1 MCGSGAV
8 SCSCSLLIRGPI
20 LPAVR
25 QKLHL
30 SPCADSRN
38 RLWLTRVGSNG
49 VFASTRSTIM
59 IPKPIAT
66 GIVFSSIVYATAST
80 QAQVVVDVS
89 KITCDQ
95 FVHAKIATPLYLAA
109 WLSGYYNAKRNNRIV
124 DLQALEENM
133 NKVQNYCYDEKN
145 FKVPVMKAVETVL
158 GK

>member
-1 MCGSGAV
+1 MTPT
-8 SCSCSLLIRGPI
+8 PI
-20 LPAVR
+20 V
-25 QKLHL
+25 
-30 SPCADSRN
+30 
-38 RLWLTRVGSNG
+38 
-49 VFASTRSTIM
+49 
-59 IPKPIAT
+59 T
-66 GIVFSSIVYATAST
+66 GIVFSSIVFATAST

-133 NKVQNYCYDEKN
+133 NKVQNYCLDEKN
-145 FKVPVMKAVETVL
+145 FKVPVMEAVERVI

>member
-1 MCGSGAV
+1 M
-8 SCSCSLLIRGPI
+8 
-20 LPAVR
+20 
-25 QKLHL
+25 
-30 SPCADSRN
+30 
-38 RLWLTRVGSNG
+38 
-49 VFASTRSTIM
+49 IM
-59 IPKPIAT
+59 TPKPIVT
-66 GIVFSSIVYATAST
+66 GIVFSSIVFATAST

-145 FKVPVMKAVETVL
+145 FKVPVMKAVEQVL

>member
-1 MCGSGAV
+1 M
-8 SCSCSLLIRGPI
+8 
-20 LPAVR
+20 
-25 QKLHL
+25 
-30 SPCADSRN
+30 
-38 RLWLTRVGSNG
+38 T
-49 VFASTRSTIM
+49 
-59 IPKPIAT
+59 PKPIVT
-66 GIVFSSIVYATAST
+66 GIVFSSIVFATAST

-145 FKVPVMKAVETVL
+145 FKVPVMKAVEQVL